1 MNRTFKQMALLFFA
15 ALLFAQCNQPD
26 AKSLRIR
33 GKLTGVKDSIL
44 FSITAI
50 EKGEAVFRDT
60 TVNTNNGEFDFTMS
74 LDSVCSMEVVDGASD
89 RENRYVGFYTLAV
102 PGEEMVL
109 EGDINKGWR
118 FSGSTFYRDFNE
130 VEQAIQPI
138 NLEMRS
144 FAASFDSI
152 LQANKLTAEAEMQY
166 SKHGLDLYRKLEK
179 AAFAFAKSHPDMEAS
194 VGLISYLDIDSAKK
208 LVKLLK
214 PSVLDGRMK
223 AFVDPRIN
231 LPSMQPVPYNK

>member
-1 MNRTFKQMALLFFA
+1 ML
-15 ALLFAQCNQPD
+15 
-26 AKSLRIR
+26 
-33 GKLTGVKDSIL
+33 
-44 FSITAI
+44 
-50 EKGEAVFRDT
+50 
-60 TVNTNNGEFDFTMS
+60 
-74 LDSVCSMEVVDGASD
+74 
-89 RENRYVGFYTLAV
+89 YVGFYTLAV

-118 FSGSTFYRDFNE
+118 FSGSAFYRDFNE

-138 NLEMRS
+138 NLEMRA

>member
-1 MNRTFKQMALLFFA
+1 
-15 ALLFAQCNQPD
+15 
-26 AKSLRIR
+26 
-33 GKLTGVKDSIL
+33 
-44 FSITAI
+44 
-50 EKGEAVFRDT
+50 
-60 TVNTNNGEFDFTMS
+60 
-74 LDSVCSMEVVDGASD
+74 MEVVDGASD

-118 FSGSTFYRDFNE
+118 FSGSAFYRDFNE

-138 NLEMRS
+138 NLEMRA

>member
-15 ALLFAQCNQPD
+15 ALLFSQCNQPD

-118 FSGSTFYRDFNE
+118 FSGSAFYRDFNE

-138 NLEMRS
+138 NLEMRA
-144 FAASFDSI
+144 FAAS
-152 LQANKLTAEAEMQY
+152 
-166 SKHGLDLYRKLEK
+166 
-179 AAFAFAKSHPDMEAS
+179 FAFAKSHPDMEAS